1 MSSKSRNRH
10 HTHTA
15 MSPLLRALT
24 FSRATHEPVVQAMLL
39 QSYTA
44 LDAFRRGHGSRELFT
59 ILGRQL
65 LIALELCRLGYHADD
80 IDVIESAHAAMM
92 RIETAAKT
100 YGTWP
105 LNDDDYA
112 WLRVAFEIF
121 SGQLSAAPLDAIAK
135 AEARM
140 VGGLLRV
147 EPAALFSEASV

>member
-1 MSSKSRNRH
+1 MPSKSRNRH

-24 FSRATHEPVVQAMLL
+24 FSRAAHEPVVQAMLL

-44 LDAFRRGHGSRELFT
+44 LDAFHRGHGSRELFT
-59 ILGRQL
+59 MLGRQL
-65 LIALELCRLGYHADD
+65 LIALELCRLGYCADD
-80 IDVIESAHAAMM
+80 IADIEGAHAAMM
-92 RIETAAKT
+92 HIEVAAKT
-100 YGTWP
+100 HGKWP

-112 WLRVAFEIF
+112 WLCVAFDVF
-121 SGQLSAAPLDAIAK
+121 SQQLLAAPLDAIAK

-147 EPAALFSEASV
+147 QPAALITEASV